1 MDKKY
6 VADAKL
12 RNTVEIQH
20 KKYSRSYQIGKVIW
34 RIFLILSVVSV
45 IASTAFGYYIGGFV
59 INGTR
64 AETVFI
70 GFILPFVVILP
81 LSAVV
86 YGLVQRQGVDKRFG
100 LRMRETVKLENERL
114 VNSWVPV
121 FKTETE
127 TEQIIYYINY
137 KEITKI
143 DYNEDHQRL
152 EIYGP
157 RTREEVPLAFLGKVR
172 EPNRVKEEKGNKP
185 YKIYAY
191 FQNMYDLME
200 ELSKRTGLAINKTY
214 NNGDKDEV
222 EKWTLR

>member
-20 KKYSRSYQIGKVIW
+20 KKHSRSYQIGKVIW

-64 AETVFI
+64 AETVFM
-70 GFILPFVVILP
+70 GFMLPFLIIVP

-86 YGLVQRQGVDKRFG
+86 YGLVQRLGVDKRFG
-100 LRMRETVKLENERL
+100 LRMREAVTLEENEL
-114 VNSWVPV
+114 INGWVPR
-121 FKTETE
+121 FKQELE
-127 TEQIIYYINY
+127 TEQILYHINY
-137 KEITKI
+137 KDITKI

-172 EPNRVKEEKGNKP
+172 QPSRMTEENDDKP

-200 ELSKRTGLAINKTY
+200 ELSKRAGLAINKTY
-214 NNGDKDEV
+214 GGDVVEV
-222 EKWTLR
+222 EKWTFR